1 MTVTALLHKKSA
13 RAKNFRNRFILL
25 CVLTPVLAAVCVLLG
40 VFTAPSNPVFIA
52 VLVLSC
58 VFVAVGTA
66 YCCAEYA
73 SVKRFY
79 ALCSDAAFPCV
90 VVTERRN
97 LEFFEAEA
105 DDVRRYAE
113 LELKLNL
120 ALYKEQGRQGAR
132 VVSDAERKALKAQER
147 ELAATIGRAYAY
159 ADFTAEDAPL
169 LKNKTV
175 FVSESMYGI
184 CARSLHWKALEENGS
199 TVVQLKN
206 PNIAK

>member
-1 MTVTALLHKKSA
+1 M
-13 RAKNFRNRFILL
+13 
-25 CVLTPVLAAVCVLLG
+25 
-40 VFTAPSNPVFIA
+40 
-52 VLVLSC
+52 
-58 VFVAVGTA
+58 
-66 YCCAEYA
+66 
-73 SVKRFY
+73 
-79 ALCSDAAFPCV
+79 
-90 VVTERRN
+90 
-97 LEFFEAEA
+97 
-105 DDVRRYAE
+105 RRYAE

-169 LKNKTV
+169 LKDKTV

-184 CARSLHWKALEENGS
+184 CARSLRWKALEENGS